1 MPSLGFHFPGV
12 GTDALGQRLLT
23 KAEGKSCSFHCGIE
37 GRTFPDTFPQSV
49 DLCKHTVPYVLS
61 FPGQQRIARASCYFR
76 SVLKVCPFILF
87 VLLKYAPASIPL
99 PNFAEELVKIR
110 LLSIKIT
117 QLLSSSLK
125 VNQILL

>member
-61 FPGQQRIARASCYFR
+61 FPGKDCKSFMLFQICLKGLSIYSFCIT
-76 SVLKVCPFILF
+76 KVCSRI
-87 VLLKYAPASIPL
+87 YS
-99 PNFAEELVKIR
+99 
-110 LLSIKIT
+110 T
-117 QLLSSSLK
+117 T
-125 VNQILL
+125 